1 MELGEVLGN
10 FKNTSFKDPKCKNL
24 SSLLYR
30 DQAAHFFKRLS
41 TPGQTPIAP
50 AKFYT
55 RTVMSPRKI
64 YMNLYLPRQLDFQ
77 RRQSLAAFLGGLG
90 GVSRAA
96 AADAAE
102 AP

>member
-1 MELGEVLGN
+1 VVDDKDNTEIYLKAHEAWDANNLLLAFQLFLNGAQQGSDSCMLGY
-10 FKNTSFKDPKCKNL
+10 PK
-24 SSLLYR
+24 
-30 DQAAHFFKRLS
+30 H
-41 TPGQTPIAP
+41 
-50 AKFYT
+50 
-55 RTVMSPRKI
+55 RKI